1 MTSKNNCVFLSVAEF
16 CIFLGLTA
24 QIFPASHRE
33 TGKRQMKLTPGQKCR
48 PVSPTLSCHCRSKV
62 SPEQGAPGPPG
73 KAGMSCPCPSPRES
87 PSQPGAPVLIAK
99 LTLHFLQR
107 IKASSK
113 EGVSCVS
120 VQAPFTKPAF
130 PFLMQRQG
138 LGWRF
143 CNANV
148 NSQLLIPVA

>member
-1 MTSKNNCVFLSVAEF
+1 
-16 CIFLGLTA
+16 
-24 QIFPASHRE
+24 
-33 TGKRQMKLTPGQKCR
+33 
-48 PVSPTLSCHCRSKV
+48 
-62 SPEQGAPGPPG
+62 
-73 KAGMSCPCPSPRES
+73 MSCPCPSPRES

-113 EGVSCVS
+113 EGVSRVS
-120 VQAPFTKPAF
+120 VGGGGAFTKPAF

-138 LGWRF
+138 LGRRF

>member
-1 MTSKNNCVFLSVAEF
+1 
-16 CIFLGLTA
+16 
-24 QIFPASHRE
+24 
-33 TGKRQMKLTPGQKCR
+33 
-48 PVSPTLSCHCRSKV
+48 
-62 SPEQGAPGPPG
+62 
-73 KAGMSCPCPSPRES
+73 MSCPRPSPRES

-99 LTLHFLQR
+99 LTLHFLQKIR
-107 IKASSK
+107 PLVRKGYLVSLFGVG
-113 EGVSCVS
+113 EG
-120 VQAPFTKPAF
+120 AFTKPAF